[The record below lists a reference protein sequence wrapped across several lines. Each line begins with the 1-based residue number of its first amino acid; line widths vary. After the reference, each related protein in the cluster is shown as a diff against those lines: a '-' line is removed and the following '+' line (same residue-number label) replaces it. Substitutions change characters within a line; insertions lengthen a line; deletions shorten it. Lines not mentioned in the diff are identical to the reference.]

1 MATELSNYH
10 WCSSN
15 ADGDALSNG
24 HWVII
29 LPFGFIKCLC
39 VIPWPLSHQ
48 ITIGFHQMP
57 MRYPM
62 TTGFIKLTFESSNAD
77 ADGHWVIILPL
88 GFIKCRCR
96 CDIQW
101 PLDSLNWHLSLQ
113 MPRRW
118 PLSHHIT
125 IGGHQMPMRYPMASG
140 FIIWRLG
147 RFSPRPRCVSWVFPS
162 WAVACI
168 RRHVRCRSQLD
179 RSRKSAYDHPPLCT

>member
-57 MRYPM
+57 MPMRYTM
-62 TTGFIKLTFESSNAD
+62 TTGFIKF
-77 ADGHWVIILPL
+77 WVL
-88 GFIKCRCR
+88 KCRC
-96 CDIQW
+96 
-101 PLDSLNWHLSLQ
+101 
-113 MPRRW
+113 RW

-179 RSRKSAYDHPPLCT
+179 RSRKSAYDHPHLCT

>member
-57 MRYPM
+57 MPMRYTM

-88 GFIKCRCR
+88 GVIKCRCV
-96 CDIQW
+96 IQW
-101 PLDSLNWHLSLQ
+101 PLGSSYGDWVVFLLVHVAFL
-113 MPRRW
+113 
-118 PLSHHIT
+118 
-125 IGGHQMPMRYPMASG
+125 G
-140 FIIWRLG
+140 FFLLG
-147 RFSPRPRCVSWVFPS
+147 RWLV
-162 WAVACI
+162 
-168 RRHVRCRSQLD
+168 
-179 RSRKSAYDHPPLCT
+179 YDDMSDAGHSSTAAENPHMTILPYVHKPEEEE